1 MSKIF
6 KHKDFELT
14 IFVEDTDFQGFVY
27 HANYIKYFE
36 RARSNFLTING
47 ISQNDLRQS
56 NLGFVIKR
64 IDIDFLYP
72 AKLGEKLIVQTEVE
86 KKSKARMLNKKKIM
100 RNKIVSIFVFLF
112 FSIVFVIF
120 FKGLKETNIY
130 TPDLDIK
137 KEIPF
142 FHAKDFYTGKKLN
155 TSDIF
160 V

>member
-36 RARSNFLTING
+36 RARSIFLTING

-64 IDIDFLYP
+64 IDINFLYP

-86 KKSKARMLNKKKIM
+86 KKSKARMLFKQ
-100 RNKIVSIFVFLF
+100 KIVSDDKKNQICKGSVEVCLVDIETKKPKPFPNDLLLIFDN
-112 FSIVFVIF
+112 
-120 FKGLKETNIY
+120 GEAN
-130 TPDLDIK
+130 
-137 KEIPF
+137 
-142 FHAKDFYTGKKLN
+142 G
-155 TSDIF
+155 
-160 V
+160 

>member
-86 KKSKARMLNKKKIM
+86 KKSKARMLFNQKIISDDNKNQICEGSVEVCLVDIETKKPKPFP
-100 RNKIVSIFVFLF
+100 NDLLLIFDRGEVN
-112 FSIVFVIF
+112 
-120 FKGLKETNIY
+120 E
-130 TPDLDIK
+130 
-137 KEIPF
+137 
-142 FHAKDFYTGKKLN
+142 
-155 TSDIF
+155 
-160 V
+160 

>member
-1 MSKIF
+1 MNKIF

-47 ISQNDLRQS
+47 ISQNDLGQS

-86 KKSKARMLNKKKIM
+86 KKSKARMLFNQKIISDDSKNQICEGSVEVCMVDIETKKPKPFP
-100 RNKIVSIFVFLF
+100 NDLLLIFDN
-112 FSIVFVIF
+112 
-120 FKGLKETNIY
+120 GEA
-130 TPDLDIK
+130 
-137 KEIPF
+137 
-142 FHAKDFYTGKKLN
+142 HG
-155 TSDIF
+155 
-160 V
+160 

>member
-86 KKSKARMLNKKKIM
+86 KKSKARMLFNQKIISDDNKNQVCEGSVEVCLVDIETKKPKPFP
-100 RNKIVSIFVFLF
+100 NDLLLIFDNGEVH
-112 FSIVFVIF
+112 
-120 FKGLKETNIY
+120 G
-130 TPDLDIK
+130 
-137 KEIPF
+137 
-142 FHAKDFYTGKKLN
+142 
-155 TSDIF
+155 
-160 V
+160 

>member
-36 RARSNFLTING
+36 RARSIFLTING

-86 KKSKARMLNKKKIM
+86 KKSKARMLFNQKIISDDNKNQICQGSVEVCMVDIETKKPKPFP
-100 RNKIVSIFVFLF
+100 NDLLLIFDN
-112 FSIVFVIF
+112 
-120 FKGLKETNIY
+120 GEAN
-130 TPDLDIK
+130 
-137 KEIPF
+137 
-142 FHAKDFYTGKKLN
+142 G
-155 TSDIF
+155 
-160 V
+160 

>member
-86 KKSKARMLNKKKIM
+86 KKSKARMLFNQKIISNDNKNQICDGSVEVCLVDIETKKPKPFP
-100 RNKIVSIFVFLF
+100 NDLLLIFDN
-112 FSIVFVIF
+112 
-120 FKGLKETNIY
+120 GEAY
-130 TPDLDIK
+130 
-137 KEIPF
+137 
-142 FHAKDFYTGKKLN
+142 G
-155 TSDIF
+155 
-160 V
+160 

>member
-86 KKSKARMLNKKKIM
+86 KKSKARMLFKQ
-100 RNKIVSIFVFLF
+100 KIVSDDKKNQICKGSVEVCLVDIETKKPKPFPNDLLLIFDN
-112 FSIVFVIF
+112 
-120 FKGLKETNIY
+120 GEAY
-130 TPDLDIK
+130 
-137 KEIPF
+137 
-142 FHAKDFYTGKKLN
+142 G
-155 TSDIF
+155 
-160 V
+160 

>member
-64 IDIDFLYP
+64 IDVDFLYP

-86 KKSKARMLNKKKIM
+86 KKSKARMLFNQKIISDDNKNQICQGSVEVCMVDIEKKKPKPFP
-100 RNKIVSIFVFLF
+100 NDLLLIFDD
-112 FSIVFVIF
+112 
-120 FKGLKETNIY
+120 GEAN
-130 TPDLDIK
+130 
-137 KEIPF
+137 
-142 FHAKDFYTGKKLN
+142 G
-155 TSDIF
+155 
-160 V
+160 

>member
-86 KKSKARMLNKKKIM
+86 KKSKARMLFNQKIISDDNKNQICEGSVEVCLVDIETKKPKPFP
-100 RNKIVSIFVFLF
+100 NDLLLIFDN
-112 FSIVFVIF
+112 
-120 FKGLKETNIY
+120 GEAY
-130 TPDLDIK
+130 
-137 KEIPF
+137 
-142 FHAKDFYTGKKLN
+142 G
-155 TSDIF
+155 
-160 V
+160 

>member
-64 IDIDFLYP
+64 IDINFLYP

-86 KKSKARMLNKKKIM
+86 WKSKARMLFNQKIISDDNKNQICEGSVEVCLVDIETKKPKPFP
-100 RNKIVSIFVFLF
+100 NDLLLIFNN
-112 FSIVFVIF
+112 
-120 FKGLKETNIY
+120 GEAY
-130 TPDLDIK
+130 
-137 KEIPF
+137 
-142 FHAKDFYTGKKLN
+142 G
-155 TSDIF
+155 
-160 V
+160 

>member
-86 KKSKARMLNKKKIM
+86 KKSKARMLFNQKIISDDNKNQICEGSVEVCLVDIETKKPKPFP
-100 RNKIVSIFVFLF
+100 NDLLLIFNNGEVN
-112 FSIVFVIF
+112 
-120 FKGLKETNIY
+120 E
-130 TPDLDIK
+130 
-137 KEIPF
+137 
-142 FHAKDFYTGKKLN
+142 
-155 TSDIF
+155 
-160 V
+160 

>member
-36 RARSNFLTING
+36 RARSIFLTING

-64 IDIDFLYP
+64 IDINFLYP

-86 KKSKARMLNKKKIM
+86 KKSKARMLFNQKIISNDSK
-100 RNKIVSIFVFLF
+100 NKICEGSVEVCMVDIETKKPKPFPNDLLLIFDN
-112 FSIVFVIF
+112 
-120 FKGLKETNIY
+120 GEAY
-130 TPDLDIK
+130 
-137 KEIPF
+137 
-142 FHAKDFYTGKKLN
+142 G
-155 TSDIF
+155 
-160 V
+160 

>member
-64 IDIDFLYP
+64 IDVDFLYP

-86 KKSKARMLNKKKIM
+86 KKSKARMLFNQKIISNDSK
-100 RNKIVSIFVFLF
+100 NKICEGSVEVCMVDIETKKPKPFPNDLLLIFDN
-112 FSIVFVIF
+112 
-120 FKGLKETNIY
+120 GEAY
-130 TPDLDIK
+130 
-137 KEIPF
+137 
-142 FHAKDFYTGKKLN
+142 G
-155 TSDIF
+155 
-160 V
+160 

>member
-86 KKSKARMLNKKKIM
+86 KKSKARMLFNQKIISDDNKNQICEGSVEVCLVDIETKKPKPFP
-100 RNKIVSIFVFLF
+100 NDLLLIFD
-112 FSIVFVIF
+112 
-120 FKGLKETNIY
+120 KGEV
-130 TPDLDIK
+130 
-137 KEIPF
+137 
-142 FHAKDFYTGKKLN
+142 HG
-155 TSDIF
+155 
-160 V
+160 

>member
-1 MSKIF
+1 MSKTF

-64 IDIDFLYP
+64 IDVDFLYP
-72 AKLGEKLIVQTEVE
+72 AKLGEKLVVQTEVE
-86 KKSKARMLNKKKIM
+86 KKSKARMLFNQKIISDDNKNQICEGSVEVCMVDIETKKPKPFP
-100 RNKIVSIFVFLF
+100 NDLLLIFNY
-112 FSIVFVIF
+112 
-120 FKGLKETNIY
+120 GE
-130 TPDLDIK
+130 P
-137 KEIPF
+137 
-142 FHAKDFYTGKKLN
+142 HG
-155 TSDIF
+155 
-160 V
+160 

>member
-27 HANYIKYFE
+27 HANYIKYFQ

-64 IDIDFLYP
+64 IDVDFLYP
-72 AKLGEKLIVQTEVE
+72 AKLGEKLVVKTEVE
-86 KKSKARMLNKKKIM
+86 KKSKARMLFNQKIISHDKKNQICKGSVEVCLVDIETKKPKPFP
-100 RNKIVSIFVFLF
+100 NDLLLIFNY
-112 FSIVFVIF
+112 
-120 FKGLKETNIY
+120 GE
-130 TPDLDIK
+130 P
-137 KEIPF
+137 
-142 FHAKDFYTGKKLN
+142 HG
-155 TSDIF
+155 
-160 V
+160 

>member
-64 IDIDFLYP
+64 IDVDFLYP
-72 AKLGEKLIVQTEVE
+72 AKLGEKLVVQTEVE
-86 KKSKARMLNKKKIM
+86 KKSKARMLFNQKIISDDNKNQICEGSVEVCMVDIETKKPKPFP
-100 RNKIVSIFVFLF
+100 NDLLLIFNY
-112 FSIVFVIF
+112 
-120 FKGLKETNIY
+120 GE
-130 TPDLDIK
+130 P
-137 KEIPF
+137 
-142 FHAKDFYTGKKLN
+142 HG
-155 TSDIF
+155 
-160 V
+160 

>member
-64 IDIDFLYP
+64 INIDFLYP

-86 KKSKARMLNKKKIM
+86 KKSKARMLFNQKIM
-100 RNKIVSIFVFLF
+100 SDDNKNQICEESVEVCMVDIETKKPKPFPNDLLLIFDN
-112 FSIVFVIF
+112 
-120 FKGLKETNIY
+120 GEAY
-130 TPDLDIK
+130 
-137 KEIPF
+137 
-142 FHAKDFYTGKKLN
+142 G
-155 TSDIF
+155 
-160 V
+160 

>member
-86 KKSKARMLNKKKIM
+86 KKSKARMLFNQKIISDDNKNQICEGSVEVCLVDIETKKPKPFP
-100 RNKIVSIFVFLF
+100 NDLLLIFDN
-112 FSIVFVIF
+112 
-120 FKGLKETNIY
+120 GE
-130 TPDLDIK
+130 
-137 KEIPF
+137 
-142 FHAKDFYTGKKLN
+142 ARG
-155 TSDIF
+155 
-160 V
+160 

>member
-47 ISQNDLRQS
+47 ISQNNLRQS

-86 KKSKARMLNKKKIM
+86 KKSKARMLFNQKIISDDNKNQICEGSVEVCMVDIETKKPKPFP
-100 RNKIVSIFVFLF
+100 NDLLLIFDN
-112 FSIVFVIF
+112 
-120 FKGLKETNIY
+120 GEAY
-130 TPDLDIK
+130 
-137 KEIPF
+137 
-142 FHAKDFYTGKKLN
+142 G
-155 TSDIF
+155 
-160 V
+160 

>member
-47 ISQNDLRQS
+47 ISQNNLRQS

-64 IDIDFLYP
+64 IDIDFYYP

-86 KKSKARMLNKKKIM
+86 NKSKARMLFNQKIISDDNKNQICEGSVEVCMVDIETKKPKPFP
-100 RNKIVSIFVFLF
+100 NDLLLIFDN
-112 FSIVFVIF
+112 
-120 FKGLKETNIY
+120 GEAY
-130 TPDLDIK
+130 
-137 KEIPF
+137 
-142 FHAKDFYTGKKLN
+142 G
-155 TSDIF
+155 
-160 V
+160 

>member
-64 IDIDFLYP
+64 IDINFLYP

-86 KKSKARMLNKKKIM
+86 KKSKARMLFNQKIISDDNKNQICEGSVEVCMVDIETKKPKPFP
-100 RNKIVSIFVFLF
+100 NDLLLIFDN
-112 FSIVFVIF
+112 
-120 FKGLKETNIY
+120 GEAY
-130 TPDLDIK
+130 
-137 KEIPF
+137 
-142 FHAKDFYTGKKLN
+142 G
-155 TSDIF
+155 
-160 V
+160 

>member
-64 IDIDFLYP
+64 IDINFLYP

-86 KKSKARMLNKKKIM
+86 KKSKARMLFNQKIISDDNKNQICEGSVEVCLVDIDTKKPKPFP
-100 RNKIVSIFVFLF
+100 NDLLLIFDN
-112 FSIVFVIF
+112 
-120 FKGLKETNIY
+120 GEAY
-130 TPDLDIK
+130 
-137 KEIPF
+137 
-142 FHAKDFYTGKKLN
+142 G
-155 TSDIF
+155 
-160 V
+160 

>member
-64 IDIDFLYP
+64 IDVDFLYP
-72 AKLGEKLIVQTEVE
+72 AKLGEKLVVQTEVE
-86 KKSKARMLNKKKIM
+86 KKSKARMLFNQKIISHDKKNQICKGSVEVCLVDIETKKPKPFP
-100 RNKIVSIFVFLF
+100 NDLLLIFNY
-112 FSIVFVIF
+112 
-120 FKGLKETNIY
+120 GE
-130 TPDLDIK
+130 P
-137 KEIPF
+137 
-142 FHAKDFYTGKKLN
+142 HG
-155 TSDIF
+155 
-160 V
+160 

>member
-56 NLGFVIKR
+56 NIGFVIKR

-72 AKLGEKLIVQTEVE
+72 AKLSEKLIVQTEVE
-86 KKSKARMLNKKKIM
+86 KKSKARMLFNQKIISDDNKNQICQGSVEVCMVDIETKKPKPFP
-100 RNKIVSIFVFLF
+100 NDLLLIFDN
-112 FSIVFVIF
+112 
-120 FKGLKETNIY
+120 GEAN
-130 TPDLDIK
+130 
-137 KEIPF
+137 
-142 FHAKDFYTGKKLN
+142 G
-155 TSDIF
+155 
-160 V
+160 

>member
-86 KKSKARMLNKKKIM
+86 KKSKARMLFNQKIISDDNKNQVCEGSVEVCLVDIETKKPKPFP
-100 RNKIVSIFVFLF
+100 NDLLLIFEN
-112 FSIVFVIF
+112 
-120 FKGLKETNIY
+120 GEAY
-130 TPDLDIK
+130 
-137 KEIPF
+137 
-142 FHAKDFYTGKKLN
+142 G
-155 TSDIF
+155 
-160 V
+160 